1 MAVGY
6 FGVTIMIKKIT
17 ALALVSVFLVATVHA
32 EETVKDTLG
41 IVGKWKVW
49 AESPNKDKEKK
60 KVENVWEFRTDGVL
74 HAISQDPRTKTLDL
88 TTKYF
93 IKDGAVM
100 KQRAGRPDKYD
111 RCTVERKEAELIL
124 GCPGLYFFMTKI
136 N

>member
-17 ALALVSVFLVATVHA
+17 ALALVSVFFVATVHA

-49 AESPNKDKEKK
+49 AESASKDKEKK
-60 KVENVWEFRTDGVL
+60 MVDNLWEFQPNFVL
-74 HAISQDPRTKTLDL
+74 HAISHDPRTGTMDFKS
-88 TTKYF
+88 KYN
-93 IKDGAVM
+93 IENGKLM
-100 KQRAGRPDKYD
+100 KEKIGRPGKFEA
-111 RCTVERKEAELIL
+111 CSVEKTADGIIL